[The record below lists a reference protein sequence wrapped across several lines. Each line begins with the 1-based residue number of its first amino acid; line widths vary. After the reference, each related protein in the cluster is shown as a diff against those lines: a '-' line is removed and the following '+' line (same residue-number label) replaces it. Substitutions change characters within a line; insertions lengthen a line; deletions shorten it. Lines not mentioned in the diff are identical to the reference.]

1 MELDDVTSVHNRWSL
16 TRINF
21 SSYKISIVISI
32 VFSIIIIILFHL
44 YLIHSTFEK
53 IFIHIA
59 LGVASLILTD
69 LLDFILLRGNPIN
82 KLSKIFHLSA
92 FSMILWSSM
101 IIFGIVSDMIFN
113 KNIPVYAYILEGFF
127 LSSGLRIGL
136 FSSVFGVKLW
146 KAIILSFI
154 QPGFFFISFVP
165 SQYIIEIM
173 TNKYGLIFGIIITSI
188 GITWV
193 ILTDRMGRPKIN
205 STFGLLQAFLD
216 SWTEKKNDKIEKIF
230 ESKSMCSEIETKV
243 IKFKRDLD
251 EIFLV
256 LPQIH
261 PGPFMSVGGSDLS
274 SRLYDY
280 FSKKAMIFH
289 SVSDHSLNIPSKIE
303 LNKYIDSIKK
313 WDILYEGDTCS
324 IPLQVR
330 DGNVIVTGILF
341 GKTPLI
347 MLSNSPKGMEDL
359 PLEIGSEIE
368 IYSKKLGFDDIFL
381 IDSHNSMGGVL
392 NFDDRKSMLD
402 CAKKCLE
409 LMRNSDQHQFCIG
422 YSNSENI
429 KKLNNYQELG
439 KSGLN
444 VLIIKINDKK
454 YEFGWIDSNN
464 MVKGMRENLI
474 DSRKIKGD
482 NILEICTSDT
492 HETSGKRTNQGYYPF
507 GYSIDS
513 HKIEEVYDHMIDK
526 AVKDTT
532 RSRFQMIRI
541 RSQVKLMG
549 HDQFSDYSKALNKSM
564 NFTKIC
570 LGVTFGFIIIMLMIS
585 R

>member
-69 LLDFILLRGNPIN
+69 LLDFILLRGNPMN